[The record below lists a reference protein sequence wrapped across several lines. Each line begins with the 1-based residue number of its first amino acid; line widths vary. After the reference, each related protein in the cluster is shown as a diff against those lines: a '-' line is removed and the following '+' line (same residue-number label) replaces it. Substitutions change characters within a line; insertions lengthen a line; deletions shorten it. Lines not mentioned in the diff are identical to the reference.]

1 MSILT
6 PDEITRLSPPE
17 RLALIGELWDS
28 LGGAQLP
35 LFGAQNSELARRL
48 ERFDQ
53 DRADGVGW
61 TELKAELAARAL
73 SRGWKLRET

>member
-6 PDEITRLSPPE
+6 AKEITRLSPPE

-28 LGGAQLP
+28 LGGVDLPPSDAQK
-35 LFGAQNSELARRL
+35 SELARRL

-61 TELKAELAARAL
+61 AELKMELAARA
-73 SRGWKLRET
+73 S